1 VEQYLRRKSVV
12 QLTDLIQQIL
22 NDRIAVEDT
31 ITEGGASLQKLVQ
44 TQEDEHLYSIEQL
57 ALSQFQRIQES
68 CLQPESNAGISTGFP
83 NLDAVITG
91 FLPGQLYVIGA
102 RPSVGKTTLMV
113 NLLLH
118 ALLHPKQKNRALYY
132 SLKESAE
139 LLSQRLLSCV
149 SGIMYEKIAR
159 GKLDEQELNQLY
171 KSGVEPLANSDLAIN
186 DRPLLRVSDIRK
198 LLLNSKDRSYNIVFI
213 DQLQH
218 ILASKGRYR
227 DEEVSVIMKELKL
240 LAREFNIPIVVSSQ
254 LNRTVDLR
262 RDGNR
267 MPQLSDLRDSGGIE
281 QEADVVLF
289 LYRPEYYDIVLDELG
304 QSNKGETHIRVA
316 KNRTGPLDTI
326 RLKALL
332 HIQKFVDFDMDNEG
346 LFVEFVPK
354 DKNLSE
360 DQWTRRFEDERMK
373 NSDNKLQDDEA
384 PF

>member
-1 VEQYLRRKSVV
+1 
-12 QLTDLIQQIL
+12 
-22 NDRIAVEDT
+22 
-31 ITEGGASLQKLVQ
+31 
-44 TQEDEHLYSIEQL
+44 
-57 ALSQFQRIQES
+57 
-68 CLQPESNAGISTGFP
+68 
-83 NLDAVITG
+83 
-91 FLPGQLYVIGA
+91 
-102 RPSVGKTTLMV
+102 
-113 NLLLH
+113 
-118 ALLHPKQKNRALYY
+118 LLHPKQKNRALYY

-218 ILASKGRYR
+218 ILASRGRYR